1 MLIRNIK
8 EFLEKTKSNKILALD
23 MGKKKIGIAISDPS
37 HKIVTPFEVLKKNK
51 YYLKELLLIIN
62 DFNVGGIL
70 IGLPKTDNDKNKMC
84 QMVRDLGVNI
94 DKFLS
99 ENNFDLPIFFWDE
112 SYTSF
117 EAEEITKDFF
127 RNTKEQNKHI
137 DKFAAKLMLD
147 DFFNENLDEKKKLLN
162 HFTV

>member
-99 ENNFDLPIFFWDE
+99 FFK
-112 SYTSF
+112 TSRGLT
-117 EAEEITKDFF
+117 I
-127 RNTKEQNKHI
+127 
-137 DKFAAKLMLD
+137 L
-147 DFFNENLDEKKKLLN
+147 
-162 HFTV
+162 

>member
-51 YYLKELLLIIN
+51 YYLKELLFIIN

-70 IGLPKTDNDKNKMC
+70 IGLPKTNNDKNKMC

-94 DKFLS
+94 NKFLS
-99 ENNFDLPIFFWDE
+99 KKNFDLPIFFWDE

-147 DFFNENLDEKKKLLN
+147 DFFNENLDEKKN
-162 HFTV
+162 Y

>member
-99 ENNFDLPIFFWDE
+99 ENNFDLPIFWDE

-117 EAEEITKDFF
+117 EAEEITKDFLEIQ
-127 RNTKEQNKHI
+127 KNKI
-137 DKFAAKLMLD
+137 
-147 DFFNENLDEKKKLLN
+147 NI
-162 HFTV
+162 

>member
-147 DFFNENLDEKKKLLN
+147 DFFNENFDEKKN
-162 HFTV
+162 Y

>member
-117 EAEEITKDFF
+117 EAEEITKKIFK
-127 RNTKEQNKHI
+127 NSKEQKQKL
-137 DKFAAKLMLD
+137 DKFAAKIILD
-147 DFFNENLDEKKKLLN
+147 DFFRENINL
-162 HFTV
+162 

>member
-117 EAEEITKDFF
+117 EAEDITKDFF
-127 RNTKEQNKHI
+127 KNSKEQNRHI
-137 DKFAAKLMLD
+137 DKFAAKLILD
-147 DFFNENLDEKKKLLN
+147 DFFNENLNEKKN
-162 HFTV
+162 Y

>member
-8 EFLEKTKSNKILALD
+8 EFLEKTKYNKILALD

-147 DFFNENLDEKKKLLN
+147 DFFNENLDEKKN
-162 HFTV
+162 Y

>member
-127 RNTKEQNKHI
+127 SNTKEQNKHI

-147 DFFNENLDEKKKLLN
+147 DFFNENLDEKKN
-162 HFTV
+162 Y